1 MGIPDHLT
9 CLLQNLYAGQEATV
23 RTRHGTMVW
32 FKTGKEY
39 IKACHP
45 AYLTYMQSNSWEMP
59 GWMKQKLESRWPR
72 KISIISDIQVTP
84 PLWKKAKR
92 SGLPFSTPGDLLN
105 PETEPTSLVSPIL
118 AASWWKRKRRVKKL
132 AWNPTFRKL
141 RSWHLVPSLHGK

>member
-1 MGIPDHLT
+1 
-9 CLLQNLYAGQEATV
+9 
-23 RTRHGTMVW
+23 
-32 FKTGKEY
+32 
-39 IKACHP
+39 
-45 AYLTYMQSNSWEMP
+45 MP

-118 AASWWKRKRRVKKL
+118 AAS
-132 AWNPTFRKL
+132 
-141 RSWHLVPSLHGK
+141 